1 MPALLAVA
9 GCAAPGIDT
18 SRVAQSQ
25 GSRVRFVVLHYTSG
39 DAATSLA
46 TLTGTEVSSH
56 YVVTEGPRPRVYRL
70 VDEDRRAHH
79 AGASFWRGHVQLN
92 FTSIGIEIVNPG
104 PVGGAFAPYDDAQI
118 DAVVAL
124 LKGIVGRHGIAPD
137 AVLGH
142 SDIAPQR
149 KIDPGPAFPWER
161 LAREGLVAWPDA
173 ARVAALRPAFELAT
187 PQVAWF
193 QAQLAAHG
201 FEVPRHGV
209 LDGAT
214 RNVVAAFQM
223 KYRPRRYDGEPD
235 AETAA
240 LLAALTG
247 ATP

>member
-1 MPALLAVA
+1 VLLVA
-9 GCAAPGIDT
+9 GCGTAVVDT
-18 SRVAQSQ
+18 SLVAQSQ
-25 GSRVRFVVLHYTSG
+25 GSRVRFVVLHYTMG
-39 DAATSLA
+39 DAASSLA
-46 TLTGTEVSSH
+46 TLTGPDVSSH

-70 VDEDRRAHH
+70 VDESRRADH

-92 FTSIGIEIVNPG
+92 LSSIGIEIVNPG
-104 PVGGAFAPYDDAQI
+104 PVAGSFAPYDGAQV

-124 LKGIVGRHGIAPD
+124 LKDIVRRHGIAPD

-173 ARVAALRPAFELAT
+173 ARVAALRPAYELAL
-187 PQVAWF
+187 PDVAWF
-193 QAQLAAHG
+193 QQRLARHG
-201 FEVPRHGV
+201 YEVPRHGT
-209 LDGAT
+209 LDTAT

-240 LLAALTG
+240 VLAALTDG
-247 ATP
+247 AAP